1 MIAEYHKTIKTQTQ
15 KRFSKT
21 HQDASPVITG
31 DKIIENERKNSEIML
46 IKKDIIG
53 KIVLRKSNFKNKR
66 SSSEVGIA
74 LCSEELSLVL
84 HSLVGKKI
92 T

>member
-1 MIAEYHKTIKTQTQ
+1 LIAEYHKTIKTQTQ

-46 IKKDIIG
+46 IRRISLAKLFEENPIAKT
-53 KIVLRKSNFKNKR
+53 KER
-66 SSSEVGIA
+66 SSELSIA

-84 HSLVGKKI
+84 HSLVGKEI